1 MLSLTGGA
9 AGAAAAEE
17 GGGSA
22 CCGVGIVRE
31 LSEIVPVLALVQ
43 VLMFV
48 LIMVAVVF
56 CLVPTAV
63 VDPGVF
69 TRYLLVE
76 ITVLGRLVSPSATEA
91 TVGPRRHQLAQTLQR
106 F

>member
-1 MLSLTGGA
+1 MKWQRQVMACLGA
-9 AGAAAAEE
+9 AVAA
-17 GGGSA
+17 
-22 CCGVGIVRE
+22 VTV
-31 LSEIVPVLALVQ
+31 
-43 VLMFV
+43 
-48 LIMVAVVF
+48 
-56 CLVPTAV
+56 VPTAV